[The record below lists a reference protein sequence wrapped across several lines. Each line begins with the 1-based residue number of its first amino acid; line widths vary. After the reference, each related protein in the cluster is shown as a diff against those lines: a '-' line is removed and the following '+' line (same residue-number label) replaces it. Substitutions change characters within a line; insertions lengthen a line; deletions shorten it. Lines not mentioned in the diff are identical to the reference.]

1 MTTTPGV
8 LGSEHLKSD
17 AARIPSCRTAGRTG
31 ARAATDSDGKAGS
44 GITEWVQ
51 SWHLANLQLV
61 VDLMAAAVFA
71 VTGALVASRKQM
83 DIVGFLWLGVVT
95 GVGGGTLRDLLIGA
109 PVFWVRYPSP
119 VIACLIAGFIVYFSA
134 HHLSSRYRAIL
145 WLDALGLAL
154 VTIAGTAKALDAGTG
169 ALVAVVMGVITA
181 AVGGIIRDVLGQEPS
196 IILKREIYVTASLAG
211 AIVFTGLMATGV
223 DRVLAAAG
231 GGFVVFLIRGL
242 AIARGWS
249 LPTYRETPGRAA

>member
-1 MTTTPGV
+1 MP
-8 LGSEHLKSD
+8 D
-17 AARIPSCRTAGRTG
+17 
-31 ARAATDSDGKAGS
+31 
-44 GITEWVQ
+44 WVT
-51 SWHLANLQLV
+51 SWQIGHAQLA
-61 VDLMAAAVFA
+61 VDLMAAAVFS

-95 GVGGGTLRDLLIGA
+95 GVGGGTVRDLLIGA
-109 PVFWVRYPSP
+109 PVFWVRDPSP
-119 VIACLIAGFIVYFSA
+119 VVACLVAALLVYVTA

-196 IILKREIYVTASLAG
+196 IILKREIYVTASLLGAVTFTALSGMGVDRFTAG
-211 AIVFTGLMATGV
+211 AI
-223 DRVLAAAG
+223 G
-231 GGFVVFLIRGL
+231 GGAVFFIRGL
-242 AIARGWS
+242 AISLGWS
-249 LPTYRETPGRAA
+249 LPTYRARPGR